1 MTYNYEVNC
10 PRYRLNFKA
19 TSIQFFFS
27 VSICFK
33 KKKKKKRKK
42 KKTKLKKTKQ
52 DRKLKNPYGRD
63 IRVSNWKPVNEN
75 LFSRYASFNAIPRL
89 ITS

>member
-1 MTYNYEVNC
+1 MTYNNEVNC

-33 KKKKKKRKK
+33 KKKKKETKYEAQKN
-42 KKTKLKKTKQ
+42 KTRQ
-52 DRKLKNPYGRD
+52 
-63 IRVSNWKPVNEN
+63 E
-75 LFSRYASFNAIPRL
+75 A
-89 ITS
+89 

>member
-27 VSICFK
+27 VSICLK
-33 KKKKKKRKK
+33 KKQKKTKKN
-42 KKTKLKKTKQ
+42 TKLKKTKQ

-75 LFSRYASFNAIPRL
+75 LFSRYTSFNAIPRL